1 MPSRFFTMDVAL
13 RTNGECII
21 VELGDGQVSGLPD
34 QARMPPSSTGGSPCV
49 YPVCTLRLIGAM
61 R

>member
-1 MPSRFFTMDVAL
+1 MDVAL

-34 QARMPPSSTGGSPCV
+34 QADATEFYRRLSL
-49 YPVCTLRLIGAM
+49 CTLCVPYG
-61 R
+61 